1 MQWCPSQVPSQAAL
15 GAAALKEPSGCRCL
29 ILRPAKQR
37 QLQNSRTSQ
46 TVLVVFS
53 LLGQLK
59 IQPMRLT
66 QETNKLNLFIFWIV
80 KSVCLLIQINLF
92 LRPEIWPV
100 MSTVPKAVL
109 VMNLPCLESR
119 FPCSAF
125 FLLVSFSVLCPV
137 LSSFSYTRSISATH
151 IAHCSCNAGESWCGN
166 CLNSIAEQMPPGTL
180 LLCFPGMQKKNIHA
194 EYAVKI

>member
-46 TVLVVFS
+46 TVLVIFS

-125 FLLVSFSVLCPV
+125 FWSVSQCCALCWA
-137 LSSFSYTRSISATH
+137 LSPTLEVF
-151 IAHCSCNAGESWCGN
+151 
-166 CLNSIAEQMPPGTL
+166 LQLTL
-180 LLCFPGMQKKNIHA
+180 LTALAMLESPGVETA
-194 EYAVKI
+194 STA